1 MSISRFVHLVHV
13 VIYVCEVSCNRICA
27 NSFEGEIKNDRSVF
41 YAHDVVKT
49 LNLVIGGNV
58 LCVDSMSSAKP
69 GTDHFKSQIRGVGER
84 TVEQLKSQAQEILY
98 YLLNDISD
106 FKI

>member
-1 MSISRFVHLVHV
+1 MCGL
-13 VIYVCEVSCNRICA
+13 YVFR
-27 NSFEGEIKNDRSVF
+27 
-41 YAHDVVKT
+41 
-49 LNLVIGGNV
+49 
-58 LCVDSMSSAKP
+58 KP

-98 YLLNDISD
+98 CLLNDISD